1 MRRVVLTALG
11 VVACAGALSAQT
23 VVREIDLSI
32 FRWGV
37 AEARPVEVD
46 GQPRTVEWLIRV
58 TRFDSANVWRIVL
71 ERPEGLCFGPWFA
84 VDAPPMTTP
93 EVMRVGPVDRLRV
106 QLGFGRFR
114 EVRLDLPTACE
125 AP

>member
-58 TRFDSANVWRIVL
+58 TRFDSANVCASCWSVPRGSASA
-71 ERPEGLCFGPWFA
+71 RGSRS
-84 VDAPPMTTP
+84 T
-93 EVMRVGPVDRLRV
+93 RRR
-106 QLGFGRFR
+106 
-114 EVRLDLPTACE
+114 
-125 AP
+125 